1 MSSVVVSYVPPC
13 LGSAAVCMTTYLM
26 ARVDCWRC
34 MRGLYLAVYAARRDC
49 VFGGNLG
56 QFGGIWG
63 GICPKAL
70 TKAAVMWYNMA
81 MITIRCNGRCVDSG
95 LPYEALALLMRPP
108 VDKDVVYDLYGHVGV
123 ITAICE
129 VRVYRAEEVSV
140 YETASFGFSLGVMDW
155 RCTCPEAVYGRSRR
169 TGYRLGVACK
179 HAVLLHLLKGP
190 HQVRQVQTLLRLL
203 YGDIT
208 AEVKCHA

>member
-1 MSSVVVSYVPPC
+1 MYDYILDGACGLLALHAWIIPRSVCGAS
-13 LGSAAVCMTTYLM
+13 
-26 ARVDCWRC
+26 
-34 MRGLYLAVYAARRDC
+34 GLR
-49 VFGGNLG
+49 FW
-56 QFGGIWG
+56 GGIWG
-63 GICPKAL
+63 EFGAKAL

-108 VDKDVVYDLYGHVGV
+108 VDKDVVYDLYGHLGV

-140 YETASFGFSLGVMDW
+140 YETASFGFNLGVMDW

-179 HAVLLHLLKGP
+179 HAVLLHALKGP

-203 YGDIT
+203 YGDFT